1 MRSKFLSF
9 LGLVKRS
16 GNILDGYNK
25 CEEII
30 GKKKVHLVIF
40 SNEISAKSKEKF
52 MKKCE
57 KLNIQCMDGFSKE
70 ELGLSIGK
78 KEINIVGVLNKN
90 MADKLKSYDLEQV
103 L

>member
-1 MRSKFLSF
+1 MRNKFLNF

-25 CEEII
+25 CEETI
-30 GKKKVHLVIF
+30 GKKKVYLVVF

-52 MKKCE
+52 VKKCE
-57 KLNIQCMDGFSKE
+57 KLNIPYIDGFSKE

-78 KEINIVGVLNKN
+78 KEINIVGILDKN
-90 MADKLKSYDLEQV
+90 MAEKLMSYEL
-103 L
+103 

>member
-25 CEEII
+25 CEDII
-30 GKKKVHLVIF
+30 GKKKVYLIIF

-52 MKKCE
+52 IKKCE
-57 KLNIQCMDGFSKE
+57 KFNIPYLDGFTKE

-78 KEINIVGVLNKN
+78 AEINIVGILDKN
-90 MADKLKSYDLEQV
+90 MAEKLKSYDLEES